1 MRVWLV
7 LLIVVLTGGA
17 AAAQSP
23 FQMVTADL
31 PPFEIERSATL
42 PGFNVELA
50 KGMFER
56 VGLPYSLRFLPWAR
70 AQSEAMQN
78 PRTVIIGLARTSGR
92 EAQFKW
98 IAELE
103 VSKIVFFTVKPA
115 PAVKSLSEAK
125 SLKEVTVRANTPF
138 QSILNEN
145 GVERVSVVQGEH
157 QNVIKLQSRRV
168 DAWLTYELRGIFA
181 WTAAG
186 FEPAD
191 LVIGPPISEEKV
203 FLAGSVGFPD
213 EVAVKLQTA
222 LSELRADGSYD
233 RIFGR
238 YFGPNRIQPDPSVLG
253 Q

>member
-1 MRVWLV
+1 MRCWLIF
-7 LLIVVLTGGA
+7 LTIVLTSGTV
-17 AAAQSP
+17 AAQSP

-50 KGMFER
+50 RGMFER
-56 VGLPYSLRFLPWAR
+56 AGLSFTLRFLPWAR

-78 PRTVIIGLARTSGR
+78 PQTVIIGLARTSGR

-115 PAVKSLSEAK
+115 PPVKTLLEAK
-125 SLKEVTVRANTPF
+125 SLKEITVRANTPF

-145 GVERVSVVQGEH
+145 GVEKVSVVQGEH

-168 DAWLTYELRGIFA
+168 DAWLTYELRGIFT

-186 FEPAD
+186 FDPAD

-203 FLAGSVGFPD
+203 FLAGSLNFPD
-213 EVAVKLQTA
+213 EIAAKLRTA
-222 LSELRADGSYD
+222 LADIRADGSYD